1 VSTIEKGVRNAMGL
15 ELRGRFIFFATSNV
29 NKFNEARQILTD
41 YRITVG
47 MLRVRTLEVQSDDLA
62 EIAKIGVLE
71 TFEKCS
77 LPIIVEDAGLFID
90 SLNGFPGPY
99 AAYVCEK
106 IGNQGLLRLMEKKR
120 NRKAA
125 FRSAIAYY
133 SSDLKSPL
141 CFEGQVMGE
150 IARQEQRRNR
160 TSGFGFDPI
169 FRPSNSRKAFAE
181 MTIKEKNRYSHRARA
196 LGAFARWFRALGG

>member
-1 VSTIEKGVRNAMGL
+1 MSTIEKGVRNAMGL

-77 LPIIVEDAGLFID
+77 LPMFLV
-90 SLNGFPGPY
+90 
-99 AAYVCEK
+99 
-106 IGNQGLLRLMEKKR
+106 
-120 NRKAA
+120 
-125 FRSAIAYY
+125 
-133 SSDLKSPL
+133 LK
-141 CFEGQVMGE
+141 V
-150 IARQEQRRNR
+150 
-160 TSGFGFDPI
+160 
-169 FRPSNSRKAFAE
+169 
-181 MTIKEKNRYSHRARA
+181 
-196 LGAFARWFRALGG
+196 